1 MPSRFLSDDQRA
13 RYGRYAGDPN
23 AEQLA
28 RHFHLDAADRELV
41 GGMRGAH
48 NRLGFA
54 VQLGTARFLGAF
66 LDDPAQT
73 PPAVITAMARQL
85 GESSAPCLDAYRD
98 GRQRWRHALAI
109 REHYGFRNLE
119 EDTAAGFR
127 LTRTGL
133 NAIVVPGTLR
143 DSLLILGLLL
153 DQETD
158 LEPAEVMT
166 DTAAYAD
173 TVFGLFW
180 LLGYQFSPRLADIG
194 DARFWRIDRTADYGP
209 LDSLARHRVDVELI
223 RRNWEDLLR
232 LAGSLKLGRIH
243 AGAIMRVLQ
252 AKDRPTTLARA
263 LAELGRIIKTL

>member
-1 MPSRFLSDDQRA
+1 M
-13 RYGRYAGDPN
+13 
-23 AEQLA
+23 
-28 RHFHLDAADRELV
+28 
-41 GGMRGAH
+41 MR
-48 NRLGFA
+48 
-54 VQLGTARFLGAF
+54 
-66 LDDPAQT
+66 
-73 PPAVITAMARQL
+73 
-85 GESSAPCLDAYRD
+85 
-98 GRQRWRHALAI
+98 
-109 REHYGFRNLE
+109 
-119 EDTAAGFR
+119 R
-127 LTRTGL
+127 LTRWTTCGL
-133 NAIVVPGTLR
+133 RRSDERPRSCCATWTVSMLFAAMAWAWRPSSTCRLPRSGVRRAVRAPPSGPTWRRCTSR
-143 DSLLILGLLL
+143 DARPPSRPCSRPWRPRRS
-153 DQETD
+153 TTRSSCSTRSPATFD

-252 AKDRPTTLARA
+252 AKDR
-263 LAELGRIIKTL
+263 